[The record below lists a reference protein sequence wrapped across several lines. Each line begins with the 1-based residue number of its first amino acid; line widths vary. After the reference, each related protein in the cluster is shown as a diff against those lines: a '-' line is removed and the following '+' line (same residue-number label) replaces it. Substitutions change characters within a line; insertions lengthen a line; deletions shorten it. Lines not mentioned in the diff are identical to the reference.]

1 MTAHNPRNERIKHRY
16 FSYLK
21 EARRYSEQTIDAAA
35 KAISRFEND
44 TKFCDFARFHIEQ
57 AIAFKRRLAD
67 QDSSRPGL
75 KLSKSTVDG
84 TLTHLRRF
92 FVWLAD
98 QPGFKSRIRY
108 TDADY
113 FNLSEKDTRIARAR
127 REKPAPTLERVK
139 DVIASMPTGTD
150 IEKRDRAVMAFALLT
165 GTRDSAI
172 ASIKLKHVNLTTSSI
187 YQDAREVRTKF
198 SKTFTTTFFP
208 VGQEIEQILI
218 DWIAYLRQNLFWGND
233 DPLFPKCRMEI
244 DADRQFH
251 VAGLA
256 RDHWSTAT
264 TIRDIFK
271 AACARVGVPYF
282 NPHSIRNTLVQL
294 GETLC
299 RTPEEF
305 KAWSQNLGHEQ
316 VLTTFTSYGHVPPD
330 RQREIISGLTGPK
343 ALALTNV
350 DEVVDAVVKAIRS
363 KATRHH

>member
-44 TKFCDFARFHIEQ
+44 AKFCDFARFHIEQ
-57 AIAFKRRLAD
+57 AIAFKRHLAD
-67 QDSSRPGL
+67 QDSNRPGL

-92 FVWLAD
+92 FLWLAD

-127 REKPAPTLERVK
+127 RETVVPTLEQVK
-139 DVIASMPTGTD
+139 HVIASMPARTD
-150 IEKRDRAVMAFALLT
+150 IEKRDRALMAFALLT
-165 GTRDSAI
+165 GARDGAI
-172 ASIKLKHVNLTTSSI
+172 ASIKLKHVNLTTHSLH
-187 YQDAREVRTKF
+187 QDAREVRTKF
-198 SKTFTTTFFP
+198 SKTFSTTFFR
-208 VGQEIEQILI
+208 VGQEIEQILV
-218 DWIAYLRQNLFWGND
+218 DWVTYLRQDLLCGND

-256 RDHWSTAT
+256 REHWSTAT
-264 TIRDIFK
+264 PIREIFK
-271 AACARVGVPYF
+271 AACARAGVPYF

-294 GETLC
+294 GQQRC
-299 RTPEEF
+299 RNPEEL

-316 VLTTFTSYGHVPPD
+316 VLTTLLSYGEVADH
-330 RQREIISGLTGPK
+330 RQRELIRGLVEQRGTP
-343 ALALTNV
+343 LT
-350 DEVVDAVVKAIRS
+350 DADAFADAVVRKLRLEPPA
-363 KATRHH
+363 

>member
-1 MTAHNPRNERIKHRY
+1 MSAHNPKNDRIKHRY

-21 EARRYSEQTIDAAA
+21 EARRYSEQTIDASA

-44 TKFCDFARFHIEQ
+44 TKFCDFSRFHIEQ
-57 AIAFKRRLAD
+57 AIAFKRHLAD

-92 FVWLAD
+92 FLWLAD

-113 FNLSEKDTRIARAR
+113 FNISEKDARIARAR
-127 REKPAPTLERVK
+127 REMVVPTLEQVRH
-139 DVIASMPTGTD
+139 VIGSMPAGTA

-165 GTRDSAI
+165 GARDGAI
-172 ASIKLKHVNLTTSSI
+172 ASIKLKHVNLNTHSVH
-187 YQDAREVRTKF
+187 QDAREVRTKF

-208 VGQEIEQILI
+208 VGEDIEQILI
-218 DWIAYLRQNLFWGND
+218 DWVTHLRQDLLWGND

-244 DADRQFH
+244 DANGQFH

-256 RDHWSTAT
+256 REHWSTAT
-264 TIRDIFK
+264 AIRDIFK
-271 AACARVGVPYF
+271 AACAGAGVPYF

-294 GETLC
+294 GQQRC
-299 RTPEEF
+299 RNPEEM

-316 VLTTFTSYGHVPPD
+316 VLTTLLSYGQVADH
-330 RQREIISGLTGPK
+330 RQRELIRGLAEQSGTPM
-343 ALALTNV
+343 T
-350 DEVVDAVVKAIRS
+350 DVDAIADAVARKLRLGES
-363 KATRHH
+363 QNW